1 MFLTNTSC
9 GQRHPG
15 TLSWDTSC
23 GQGRPSTPLEDTSC
37 RLRRPSTPPKQVRL
51 KGVPFRYHEP
61 PRKVFVSMSLLGVPH
76 APCWSHMLT
85 CWKRPLAN
93 RVSHTHTHTSPDKF
107 IQVLGRVVVG
117 SVQTRGFQGYDENK
131 RYRPKRLGMSSEKR
145 KFHDG

>member
-37 RLRRPSTPPKQVRL
+37 RLRRPSTSSKQVRL
-51 KGVPFRYHEP
+51 KGVLFRYHEP

-93 RVSHTHTHTSPDKF
+93 RVSHAQQAISALFRSLSNYKTQKGPLVTGFPTHT
-107 IQVLGRVVVG
+107 G
-117 SVQTRGFQGYDENK
+117 SHEVAKYSTQQAPNSLSNQ
-131 RYRPKRLGMSSEKR
+131 P
-145 KFHDG
+145 